1 MRRGMSFMS
10 SSHNAR
16 KGLSFALWLTVTAIS
31 GAGSVASVRLSTP
44 LSLDER
50 GSAIVLYF
58 VIPGILIALLW
69 RLSRAAGR
77 AIAAAIPFAWL
88 FISRDEADTP
98 LLWLVPV
105 VAAGG
110 VYLLSRRRA
119 ATPAGRGTSS
129 SPWRA
134 AVAAIVAA
142 LVLLLPIPERPNP
155 DLRVVLIGWDGATWN
170 VIDPLLDA
178 GKMPNVARLEE
189 HGHRAKLRSL
199 PSLFSPQIW
208 TTMCTGCLPEI
219 HGIVGWTNRES
230 DLRVGRIWDQL
241 KREGRS
247 FGLCDWYFTWPP
259 EPGDRDRDFI
269 IPTHLAPNS
278 LTFPEDY
285 FFYRVVE
292 DFHKL
297 SEKENVGGG
306 GRIMI
311 AAGLEAWRH
320 GVRLSTIRR
329 ALGETVM
336 RRLGRRNKLD
346 RKWRDRL
353 LYASLESDVFA
364 ELLRTRRVEFAAVLF
379 TQIDTVSHV
388 YWKYMDPR
396 GFDEVTEE
404 DVDRYGK
411 VILDVYEECDRGLGE
426 ILKFVPP
433 GADVMLVSDHG
444 FESLGERI
452 AGKSCRI
459 RTMRLIASMGLEDK
473 MFGTNVGK
481 EVFLW
486 STADTQEEKEEILER
501 AEPMLR
507 AAHVESET
515 RPLFDVARVG
525 ESIHLSLAPRD
536 TLPEESYVFLN
547 GHDVRFRGV
556 VRATASATE
565 SGTHKPDGIYLLSG
579 PSARLSVVG
588 DSLNV
593 VDVTPTI
600 AAILGLPFSPL
611 WTGHP
616 AVETGSTRLATAED
630 YPVPGGSGEEPERVN
645 EGLIERLRALG
656 YLE

>member
-1 MRRGMSFMS
+1 MSL
-10 SSHNAR
+10 SHNAR
-16 KGLSFALWLTVTAIS
+16 KGSSFTFWLTVAAVS

-44 LSLDER
+44 LTLDEPL
-50 GSAIVLYF
+50 SAIVLYF
-58 VIPGILIALLW
+58 VLPGGLIALLG
-69 RLSRAAGR
+69 RFSRTAGL

-88 FISRDEADTP
+88 IVSRDGSDTP
-98 LLWLVPV
+98 LLWIVPGIPAAV
-105 VAAGG
+105 VI
-110 VYLLSRRRA
+110 LLGRRRA
-119 ATPAGRGTSS
+119 AAPAGKRVSAGT
-129 SPWRA
+129 WRA
-134 AVAAIVAA
+134 SAAIVVAA

-155 DLRVVLIGWDGATWN
+155 NLRVVLIGWDGATWG
-170 VIDPLLDA
+170 VIDPLIKA
-178 GKMPNVARLEE
+178 GEMPNIERLAEG
-189 HGHRAKLRSL
+189 GHRAKLRSL
-199 PSLFSPQIW
+199 PSLFSPQVW
-208 TTMCTGCLPEI
+208 TTISTGCLPEI
-219 HGIVGWTNRES
+219 HGIVGWTSRES
-230 DLRVGRIWDQL
+230 DLRVGRIWDEL

-259 EPGDRDRDFI
+259 EPGNRDRDFI

-297 SEKENVGGG
+297 SEKEYVGGG
-306 GRIMI
+306 GRLMLT
-311 AAGLEAWRH
+311 AGIEAWRH

-329 ALGETVM
+329 ALAETVM
-336 RRLGRRNKLD
+336 RRLGRRDKLD

-353 LYASLESDVFA
+353 LYTSLESDLFA
-364 ELLRTRRVEFAAVLF
+364 ELLRTRRVEFAAALF

-404 DVDRYGK
+404 DIDRYGG
-411 VILDVYEECDRGLGE
+411 VIPDVYIESDRGLGE

-433 GADVMLVSDHG
+433 EADVILVSDHG
-444 FESLGERI
+444 FESLGEKI
-452 AGKSCRI
+452 GGKSCRI
-459 RTMRLIASMGLEDK
+459 RTMRLIASMGLEESL
-473 MFGTNVGK
+473 FGTNVGK

-486 STADTQEEKEEILER
+486 STAGTREEKNEILAR

-507 AAHVESET
+507 AARVQGET
-515 RPLFDVARVG
+515 APLFEVSRVG
-525 ESIHLSLAPRD
+525 ESIHLRLAPRD
-536 TLPEESYVFLN
+536 TLPEESYVSLN
-547 GHDVRFRGV
+547 SHDVRFRGI
-556 VRATASATE
+556 VRAAADATE
-565 SGTHKPDGIYLLSG
+565 SGTHNPDGIYLLSG
-579 PSARLSVVG
+579 PSAPRSVGG

-616 AVETGSTRLATAED
+616 AVETGPIRLATADD
-630 YPVPGGSGEEPERVN
+630 YPVPGGTGDEPARVN
-645 EGLIERLRALG
+645 QGLIERLRALG